1 VSQPLTLETP
11 LVLRLVERFL
21 GLDPDEAAR
30 ALERLDPEEIAR
42 VLAQA
47 TPVAAANVLRR
58 LGTDDAARV
67 LRRLPREGAA
77 GVLAEI
83 DSSRTATL
91 LARLDDEDRGE
102 ILSLLPPPTAH
113 EIEQLLEFPPGTA
126 GYLMDTRVTSFPPGT
141 RVDRALSVIQSLR
154 DRRIVDVMLI
164 DPDGRLIGAVALQ
177 DLVGARPE
185 QALEELARRQVV
197 FVHPMTRREELVDL
211 LQQHRVASLPV
222 VDLQGRLIGIL
233 RQSTLLDAAQQDAIA
248 DLQQMVG
255 VSREEQALSSP
266 WLAVRTRLPWLH
278 VNLVTAFTASAVVGL
293 FEATIARFTALAVLM
308 PVVAGQSGNTGA
320 QAMAVTIR
328 GLALREIRAFHW
340 WRVVRKELAVGLTNG
355 VVIALVTSCG
365 VWVWSR
371 SLGLAAVIGLSM
383 VTSMCTAAVAGSS
396 VPILLTALKRDPAT
410 ASSIILTTVTD
421 IVGFFS
427 FLGLATVLSGLLA
440 PG

>member
-1 VSQPLTLETP
+1 MSQALSLETP

-30 ALERLDPEEIAR
+30 ALERLEPAEIAR
-42 VLAQA
+42 VLAPA
-47 TPVAAANVLRR
+47 SPVVAANVLRR
-58 LGTDDAARV
+58 LGTDDASRV
-67 LRRLPREGAA
+67 LRRLPADGAA
-77 GVLAEI
+77 GVLAEL
-83 DSSRTATL
+83 DPSRTATL
-91 LARLDDEDRGE
+91 LARLDDADRAA
-102 ILSLLPPPTAH
+102 ILSHLPPPTAN

-126 GYLMDTRVTSFPPGT
+126 GHIMDTRVTSFAPGT

-185 QALEELARRQVV
+185 QALEELQRQVV
-197 FVHPMTRREELVDL
+197 FVHPMTRRDEVVDL

-233 RQSTLLDAAQQDAIA
+233 RQSTLLDAAQHDAIA

-278 VNLVTAFTASAVVGL
+278 VNLLTAFVASAVVGL
-293 FEATIARFTALAVLM
+293 FEGTIARFTALAVLL

-355 VVIALVTSCG
+355 VVIALVTAAG
-365 VWVWSR
+365 VWAWSR
-371 SLGLAAVIGLSM
+371 SAGLAAVISLSM
-383 VTSMCTAAVAGSS
+383 VTSMCTAAVAGAS

-427 FLGLATVLSGLLA
+427 FLGLATALSSLLT